1 MRLDS
6 TERGTGRFA
15 GADAVRI
22 VGKVAISKALT
33 SPNGVS
39 GVFRFLFAL
48 SSTIIR
54 YLFAYSGCGHSV
66 NGDSQR
72 EVAGGR
78 RGLAYLRN
86 GTSIVSDVNIL
97 VIDDDSASQHAL
109 QQVFDT
115 EGWRVSVVPI
125 PSEALRELARG
136 RWSLVVVN
144 VALADL
150 TGPLFAT
157 LKTLAQTEA
166 DPSRDQKLLR
176 VLFLV
181 PHVAA
186 RWAQPVLDREGLPYV
201 MKPFHLHDFLEKV
214 SDLLIEAKAI
224 PQPIRDTRLPAA
236 GKERRQK
243 ERRGERRH
251 GQMFASRE
259 DYMMTEEEMLDF
271 EKQEEDERKKKQ
283 EEEKKRDVL

>member
-1 MRLDS
+1 
-6 TERGTGRFA
+6 
-15 GADAVRI
+15 
-22 VGKVAISKALT
+22 
-33 SPNGVS
+33 
-39 GVFRFLFAL
+39 
-48 SSTIIR
+48 
-54 YLFAYSGCGHSV
+54 
-66 NGDSQR
+66 
-72 EVAGGR
+72 
-78 RGLAYLRN
+78 
-86 GTSIVSDVNIL
+86 VSDVNIL

-115 EGWRVSVVPI
+115 EGWSVSVVPI
-125 PSEALRELARG
+125 PSEALRELARR

-150 TGPLFAT
+150 TGPLFTT

-166 DPSRDQKLLR
+166 DPSKDQKLLR

-181 PHVAA
+181 PRLAA

-224 PQPIRDTRLPAA
+224 PQPIRDVRPPAA
-236 GKERRQK
+236 KDRRQK
-243 ERRGERRH
+243 AGQDRRR

-259 DYMMTEEEMLDF
+259 DYMMTEEEIADF
-271 EKQEEDERKKKQ
+271 EKQEEEDRKKRQ
-283 EEEKKRDVL
+283 DEDKKREVL

>member
-1 MRLDS
+1 
-6 TERGTGRFA
+6 
-15 GADAVRI
+15 
-22 VGKVAISKALT
+22 
-33 SPNGVS
+33 
-39 GVFRFLFAL
+39 
-48 SSTIIR
+48 
-54 YLFAYSGCGHSV
+54 
-66 NGDSQR
+66 
-72 EVAGGR
+72 
-78 RGLAYLRN
+78 
-86 GTSIVSDVNIL
+86 VSDVNIL

-115 EGWRVSVVPI
+115 EGWRVTVVPI

-150 TGPLFAT
+150 TGPLFTT

-166 DPSRDQKLLR
+166 DPHKDQKLLR

-243 ERRGERRH
+243 ERRGERRR

-259 DYMMTEEEMLDF
+259 DYMMSEEEIADF

-283 EEEKKRDVL
+283 EEEKKHDVL